1 MNTATTCREIP
12 ILFTGPMV
20 RAILEGRKTQTRR
33 IINPQPV
40 KSPVRTYK
48 WKWTP
53 TKNEFP
59 SCSWNGKVDINC
71 PHCSIWTK
79 HCPYGTVGDRLW
91 VREAWAHT
99 IVGNQIDYLYRAD
112 HHTGIEKKNGDQK
125 WKPSIHMPKVA
136 CRLILEVTSVRVERV
151 QEISEADAIAEGC
164 IKLPASGRITDTKG
178 GQYGGRVWTTAREW
192 YSELWNKINGP
203 DSWTS
208 NPFVWVIEFRRLN

>member
-33 IINPQPV
+33 IVQNLLWDDDHNLPCMIAEDGPLA
-40 KSPVRTYK
+40 
-48 WKWTP
+48 
-53 TKNEFP
+53 FP
-59 SCSWNGKVDINC
+59 ERFYDGTIK
-71 PHCSIWTK
+71 
-79 HCPYGTVGDRLW
+79 CPYGSTGDRLW
-91 VREAWAHT
+91 VREAWAHI

-136 CRLILEVTSVRVERV
+136 CRLMLEVTSVRVERV
-151 QEISEADAIAEGC
+151 QKISEADAIAEGC

-178 GQYGGRVWTTAREW
+178 GQYGGQIWTTAREW
-192 YSELWNKINGP
+192 YSELWGKINGP

>member
-1 MNTATTCREIP
+1 LNTATTCREIP

-33 IINPQPV
+33 IVQNLLWDDDHNLPCMIAEDGPLA
-40 KSPVRTYK
+40 
-48 WKWTP
+48 
-53 TKNEFP
+53 FP
-59 SCSWNGKVDINC
+59 ERFYDGTIK
-71 PHCSIWTK
+71 
-79 HCPYGTVGDRLW
+79 CPYGSTGDRLW
-91 VREAWAHT
+91 VREAWARV
-99 IVGNQIDYLYRAD
+99 IVGNEFDYLYRAD

-136 CRLILEVTSVRVERV
+136 CRLMLEVTSVRVERV
-151 QEISEADAIAEGC
+151 QKISEADAIAEGC

-178 GQYGGRVWTTAREW
+178 GQYGGRIWTTAREW
-192 YSELWNKINGP
+192 YSELWGKINGP